1 MQSVRAAGE
10 RASDA
15 GGVVSPL
22 SFSAAVSHFVGRREG
37 ERGNLIACLQQEKEH
52 EQTEQKLKRNE
63 KERKGVPLFEKMLNV
78 VTTHSGGA
86 LWVGPS
92 SLKLE

>member
-22 SFSAAVSHFVGRREG
+22 SFSAAVSHFVGR
-37 ERGNLIACLQQEKEH
+37 GNLIACLQQEKEH
-52 EQTEQKLKRNE
+52 EQTEQKLKRRKRKRE
-63 KERKGVPLFEKMLNV
+63 KGSFI
-78 VTTHSGGA
+78 
-86 LWVGPS
+86 
-92 SLKLE
+92 